1 MRASFM
7 LPIVLA
13 AAPALAQPA
22 PMAPPPMPAP
32 APAPAPAAGGAC
44 NVNIVRAPDPV
55 RQTIER
61 WLANE
66 HCTLALQVRIIPTE
80 GGLYVLATDD
90 HGRVRE
96 RIVPD
101 AASAGV
107 LIASWAADDGLG
119 GAAPPP
125 GIADAG
131 GPPVAPPAPPAPMAP
146 PAGGYGPPAAGYG
159 PSYGNGGAYGGPPPS
174 FNSMSFRAPGQ
185 YNPNDELPPPPE
197 AQHPS
202 KLFALSAGFGAN
214 SSGGLRLELELWN
227 HSNWIIG
234 ASAGL
239 TGSQMSVD
247 DYYGSNSY
255 YNASVTDFTLAVTLG
270 RIARWGDWYLR
281 GNVGVGLMVSSL
293 TLDQYDYQ
301 SYMDTTGSGSESSPY
316 MEAGMFLGHS
326 IGSSKQWEIEA
337 GPVLSYSKQDWY
349 LTNTNTTMYR
359 DAGNAM
365 FMLGLRHGL

>member
-1 MRASFM
+1 MF
-7 LPIVLA
+7 PIILA

-32 APAPAPAAGGAC
+32 GPAAGGGC

-101 AASAGV
+101 AQSAGV

-131 GPPVAPPAPPAPMAP
+131 GPPVAPPAPPAASYGP
-146 PAGGYGPPAAGYG
+146 PTGYGPAYG
-159 PSYGNGGAYGGPPPS
+159 GGNAYGGPPPS

-185 YNPNDELPPPPE
+185 YAPNDELPPPAE
-197 AQHPS
+197 VEHPK
-202 KLFALSAGFGAN
+202 KLLSLAAGFGAN

-234 ASAGL
+234 ASAGI
-239 TGSQMSVD
+239 TGSTMSVT
-247 DYYGSNSY
+247 DYSGSGSY
-255 YNASVTDFTLAVTLG
+255 YDANVTDFTLAVTLG

-281 GNVGVGLMVSSL
+281 GNAGVGLMISSL
-293 TLDQYDYQ
+293 TLDAYNYQ
-301 SYMDTTGSGSESSPY
+301 TYMNTTGSGSESSPY
-316 MEAGMFLGHS
+316 IEAGLFLGHS
-326 IGSSKQWEIEA
+326 IGSTKQWEIEA
-337 GPVLSYSKQDWY
+337 GPVLSYSKQNWL
-349 LTNTNTTMYR
+349 LTDSNTTMYR

>member
-1 MRASFM
+1 M
-7 LPIVLA
+7 LPIILA

-32 APAPAPAAGGAC
+32 APAPGPTAGGPC

-131 GPPVAPPAPPAPMAP
+131 GPPVAPPAAPPPMGP

-185 YNPNDELPPPPE
+185 YSPNDELPPPPE
-197 AQHPS
+197 AQHPA
-202 KLFALSAGFGAN
+202 KLLALSAGFGAN

-227 HSNWIIG
+227 RSNWIIG

-270 RIARWGDWYLR
+270 RIARWGDWYMR
-281 GNVGVGLMVSSL
+281 GNVGVGLMISSL

-301 SYMDTTGSGSESSPY
+301 SYMDTSGSGSETSPY
-316 MEAGMFLGHS
+316 IEAGLFVGHS

>member
-1 MRASFM
+1 MRATFM

-22 PMAPPPMPAP
+22 PVAAP
-32 APAPAPAAGGAC
+32 APAGC

-66 HCTLALQVRIIPTE
+66 HCTLGLQVRIIPTE
-80 GGLYVLATDD
+80 GGLYILATDD

-125 GIADAG
+125 GVDPG
-131 GPPVAPPAPPAPMAP
+131 PPAPMPAPMAP
-146 PAGGYGPPAAGYG
+146 PPPAPPPPAAGYG
-159 PSYGNGGAYGGPPPS
+159 PSVGYGPASGPNAAYGGPPPAWNGS
-174 FNSMSFRAPGQ
+174 FHPPGQ
-185 YNPNDELPPPPE
+185 YGPSDELPPPPE
-197 AQHPS
+197 VQHPT
-202 KLFALSAGFGAN
+202 KLMSLAAGFGAN

-239 TGSQMSVD
+239 TGSTMYVD
-247 DYYGSNSY
+247 DYSGSGSY
-255 YNASVTDFTLAVTLG
+255 YNANVTDFTLAVTLG

-281 GNVGVGLMVSSL
+281 GNAGLGVMMSSL
-293 TLDQYDYQ
+293 TLDQYNYQ
-301 SYMDTTGSGSESSPY
+301 TYNDTSGSGSEASAY
-316 MEAGMFLGHS
+316 IEAGAFLGHS

-337 GPVLSYSKQDWY
+337 GPVFSYSKQDWY
-349 LTNTNTTMYR
+349 LTNSNMTMYR

-365 FMLGLRHGL
+365 LMLGLRHGL